1 MSSFSE
7 SLGLNKSSFQLL
19 RDLIHS
25 KTGIYFDDGKLDFL
39 ADRLASRLIENNLT
53 NYLDYYYKLKYDDD
67 QNEWRELIKLIT
79 INETYFFREYSHIK
93 ILVENIIPEFFEK
106 YPNVPFRIWS
116 AACST
121 GEEPLS
127 IAIALNEAGYFE
139 KYPIKIFAS
148 DLNPHSIE
156 RAKQGIFKER
166 SFRTFPD
173 ELKSKYFSKEEKYFT
188 INKDILNKVDFMVK
202 NLLDFNQLSFLYL
215 SNVIIIKNV
224 FIYFSDEV
232 IKKFVDELYQRMVP
246 NSYLFL
252 GITESLLKYQTKFEL
267 VEINGF
273 FVYSKK

>member
-1 MSSFSE
+1 MNGVSLSSSLQLTKPIFSVNI
-7 SLGLNKSSFQLL
+7 LT
-19 RDLIHS
+19 S
-25 KTGIYFDDGKLDFL
+25 KF
-39 ADRLASRLIENNLT
+39 
-53 NYLDYYYKLKYDDD
+53 
-67 QNEWRELIKLIT
+67 
-79 INETYFFREYSHIK
+79 
-93 ILVENIIPEFFEK
+93 LVENIIPEFFEK